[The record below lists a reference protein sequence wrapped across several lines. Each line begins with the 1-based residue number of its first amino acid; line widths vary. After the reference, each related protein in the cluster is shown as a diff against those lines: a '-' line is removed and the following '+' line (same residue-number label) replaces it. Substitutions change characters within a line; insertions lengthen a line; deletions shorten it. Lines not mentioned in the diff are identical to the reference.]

1 MYTCCSVLQCIL
13 IVSPDC
19 SKERYYRMKLH
30 LNKPQHTAGEPVI
43 YIFICTYTYKHL
55 YIIYIYIYIYVPL
68 SINSAWAQ
76 SYVKILWKYNVIEPL
91 MQHSAI
97 ALPLVFTTTWYE
109 SHVNTHCHGTPAATH
124 CNTMRLVALLLERGK
139 QDHIFNPLVLDCM
152 LVSCLSL
159 NMDIYMNIYIYIHGY
174 IQHKGIHIY
183 TICTYIRTHVYACIY
198 IRLCVHECVC
208 AHTYKLRYTSKP

>member
-1 MYTCCSVLQCIL
+1 MSSELCEDI
-13 IVSPDC
+13 
-19 SKERYYRMKLH
+19 
-30 LNKPQHTAGEPVI
+30 
-43 YIFICTYTYKHL
+43 
-55 YIIYIYIYIYVPL
+55 
-68 SINSAWAQ
+68 
-76 SYVKILWKYNVIEPL
+76 VKIQCDRTLNATQCHCTAVGC
-91 MQHSAI
+91 
-97 ALPLVFTTTWYE
+97 FTTWYE